1 MLLCVEKS
9 LYITSLYHY
18 TMRARVI
25 PGVSVE
31 VVKEIVPQQLY
42 PSGIVGLIGTAEK
55 GQNNKINGF
64 TSYKEIKTE
73 YGEPENGTLVKEAKL
88 AFLNGVFQVFAVK
101 VGGAASGTAMAN
113 LRAEKRPNKNIVKLV
128 SQREGEEGNSL
139 RIRVKKGGTQ
149 NYATLEVVDEAHP
162 ERTETH
168 GDLVMDPSSE
178 RYLVN
183 WLNTNSRLVKAEAIG
198 EPVLDNPPMEQ
209 DVRFEGGRAGKPD
222 IKNYE
227 QALEQLE
234 LEPNIDVVYGCD
246 EGDPQIHNLVKAHC
260 ENMSTSSEAG
270 ALGPRIGIG
279 SVAKGD
285 TLEDIVRK
293 NQIVSDRFIL
303 VAPYGFAAAVAG
315 LISKLNYFE
324 SPTFKPLNLVES
336 FEDRYT
342 PSQQMKLLESGVIP
356 IDLIRGRGIV
366 VVKGITSSK
375 EQISV
380 QRVADRGIR
389 GVKNIAD
396 NFIGTLNNARGRMA
410 LRERITEFFVAMEKE
425 GSIVPSTDAT
435 KPAYLID
442 VYSSQDD
449 FSKGIVR
456 VDIGMRPV
464 RAMDYI
470 YATINVQAF

>member
-1 MLLCVEKS
+1 
-9 LYITSLYHY
+9 
-18 TMRARVI
+18 MRTRVI
-25 PGVSVE
+25 PGVSVD
-31 VVKEIVPQQLY
+31 VVTEIVPQQLY
-42 PSGIVGLIGTAEK
+42 PSGIVGLVGTAEK
-55 GQNNKINGF
+55 GQNSKIKGF
-64 TSYKEIKTE
+64 TSYKEIRSE

-88 AFLNGVFQVFAVK
+88 AFLNGVFQIFAVK
-101 VGGAASGTAMAN
+101 VGGAASGTAVAN
-113 LRAEKRPNKNIVKLV
+113 LKGRKRQNKNVVKIV

-139 RIRVKKGGTQ
+139 RVRVTAGAAE
-149 NYATLEVVDEAHP
+149 NYVTLEILDEMHP
-162 ERTETH
+162 ERSEKYP
-168 GDLVMDPSSE
+168 DLVMDPASE
-178 RYLVN
+178 HYLVN
-183 WLNTNSRLVKAEAIG
+183 WLSSNSRLVKAEAIG
-198 EPVLDNPPMEQ
+198 DPVLDNPPTDQ
-209 DVRFEGGRAGKPD
+209 DARLEGGRTGKPD

-227 QALEQLE
+227 QALEYLE
-234 LEPNIDVVYGCD
+234 LESDIDAVYACD

-285 TLEDIVRK
+285 MIEDIVRK

-303 VAPYGFAAAVAG
+303 VAPYGFAGAVAG

-324 SPTFKPLNLVES
+324 SPTFKPLNLAEN
-336 FEDRYT
+336 FENRYT
-342 PSQQMKLLESGVIP
+342 PSEQMKLLENGVIP
-356 IDLIRGRGIV
+356 VDLIRGRGV
-366 VVKGITSSK
+366 VVIKGITTSK

-380 QRVADRGIR
+380 QRVADRAIR
-389 GVKNIAD
+389 GVKNISD

-425 GSIVPSTDAT
+425 GSIVPSTDGT
-435 KPAYLID
+435 KPAYLVD
-442 VYSSQDD
+442 VYSIQDD

-456 VDIGMRPV
+456 LDIGMRPV